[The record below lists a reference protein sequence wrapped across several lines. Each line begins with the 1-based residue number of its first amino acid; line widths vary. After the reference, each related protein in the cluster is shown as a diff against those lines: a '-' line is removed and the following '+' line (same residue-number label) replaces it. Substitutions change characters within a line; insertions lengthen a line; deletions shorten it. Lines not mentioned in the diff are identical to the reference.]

1 MNIDKITKL
10 YYSVVPMRFVRFHA
24 YRVNKF
30 IEKLSLEYDFD
41 GNTVLD
47 IGAGSASNSAY
58 FSKAKYVSQDIIQ
71 NRYKTI
77 DYVFDIC
84 KDAGAINDESIDVI
98 LCSQVLEHLTD
109 PKNAL
114 IEMYRVLNPGGK
126 VFLTTHMA
134 FEEHMIPHDYWRF
147 TEYGVKL
154 LAKQS
159 KFNVNHFERHGA
171 TMNLIHFAFWTW
183 PIRVFFKDRSGF
195 GYYLYSLLSTPFVLI
210 TGIFSELIDYLC
222 KENGIYTNF
231 EIILEKNE

>member
-1 MNIDKITKL
+1 MNSDKVTKL
-10 YYSVVPMRFVRFHA
+10 FYSIIPMRFVRFHA

-30 IEKLSLEYDFD
+30 IQKLSLEYDFD

-84 KDAGAINDESIDVI
+84 KDAGAINDESVDVI

-114 IEMYRVLNPGGK
+114 IEM
-126 VFLTTHMA
+126 
-134 FEEHMIPHDYWRF
+134 
-147 TEYGVKL
+147 
-154 LAKQS
+154 
-159 KFNVNHFERHGA
+159 
-171 TMNLIHFAFWTW
+171 
-183 PIRVFFKDRSGF
+183 
-195 GYYLYSLLSTPFVLI
+195 
-210 TGIFSELIDYLC
+210 
-222 KENGIYTNF
+222 
-231 EIILEKNE
+231 